1 MDLQYQLKRNSYYLY
16 DMAEPPSAAT
26 GERRFRLKT
35 DTVAIAFDASTGHLH
50 KHGNPV
56 LIQSWAALTRRRLR
70 AAGELD
76 SANDI
81 VVVSG
86 PLPVEEI
93 NKCLGIEGYCRR
105 MFKRLASVPHGK
117 LGRPAAT
124 GASAS
129 ARAASGAA
137 KSASAGASAGFGPS
151 ARRSGFAG
159 AAA

>member
-1 MDLQYQLKRNSYYLY
+1 MDLQYQLKRGSYYLY
-16 DMAEPPSAAT
+16 DMAEAPSPST

-35 DTVAIAFDASTGHLH
+35 ENVAIAFDASTGVLH

-56 LIQSWAALTRRRLR
+56 LIQSWATLTRRRLR
-70 AAGELD
+70 AEGALD

-93 NKCLGIEGYCRR
+93 NKCLWIAGYCRR

-117 LGRPAAT
+117 LGRST
-124 GASAS
+124 SS
-129 ARAASGAA
+129 AREGSAAGRA
-137 KSASAGASAGFGPS
+137 KAHA
-151 ARRSGFAG
+151 
-159 AAA
+159 